1 MWRVRFF
8 WGGMDFL
15 ITWAMFVQD
24 KLLSEMR
31 NVALSPDVIT
41 YTSLVQNCA
50 SQILKSRG
58 LIGRLPCVLIPSGN
72 D

>member
-1 MWRVRFF
+1 
-8 WGGMDFL
+8 MDFL

-50 SQILKSRG
+50 IEIVSFPR
-58 LIGRLPCVLIPSGN
+58 
-72 D
+72 